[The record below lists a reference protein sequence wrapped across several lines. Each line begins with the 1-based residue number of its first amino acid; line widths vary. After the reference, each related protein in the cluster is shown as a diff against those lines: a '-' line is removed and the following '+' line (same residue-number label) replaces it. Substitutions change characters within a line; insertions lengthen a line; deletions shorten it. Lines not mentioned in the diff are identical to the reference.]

1 MPSNIELAN
10 AIQASVKA
18 REESYDHAAADAATS
33 SKCCC
38 HAMAAVDY
46 TEFYGKTLEEACN
59 EASDALSYPVYLL
72 LKYTWNDA
80 IMWAEEQ
87 LK

>member
-1 MPSNIELAN
+1 MLSNIELAN

-18 REESYDHAAADAATS
+18 REESYDHAAAATDWGLRL
-33 SKCCC
+33 
-38 HAMAAVDY
+38 AAVVR
-46 TEFYGKTLEEACN
+46 TEFYGKTLEEACD
-59 EASDALSYPVYLL
+59 EAAGKLSYPVYLL

-80 IMWAEEQ
+80 TMWAEEQ